1 MRYNCKIND
10 LMETSTGYE
19 DNLQVYTTEMY
30 FMAAP
35 EWRVFIFSLQTIII
49 IIIIRKLFP
58 MRYSLLG
65 EEEKVCNGTILL
77 MLTIF
82 I

>member
-1 MRYNCKIND
+1 
-10 LMETSTGYE
+10 METSTGYE
-19 DNLQVYTTEMY
+19 GNLQVCTTEMC
-30 FMAAP
+30 FMGAP
-35 EWRVFIFSLQTIII
+35 EWIIFFIFGWQTILIN
-49 IIIIRKLFP
+49 RKLFP
-58 MRYSLLG
+58 MRYSLLW